1 MLGLYSIM
9 VSAPDCGSG
18 DLSSILD
25 KDMIVLE
32 THLRST
38 FHGNNRRLW
47 QKIGTGSYSLSDE
60 AIQVRNPMTN
70 QPSTSS
76 FSFLTH

>member
-1 MLGLYSIM
+1 M

>member
-1 MLGLYSIM
+1 MLGLRSIM